1 MDIVRVVII
10 ILHPIAALVLIWIFF
25 SQRKWR
31 ELSSDLKGNE
41 RREAQHHHEIMGDR
55 ILIASLSV
63 VLIAF
68 VSNVIRGV
76 LDNGEPT
83 RYLIPSFHGTT
94 GLIGLFLMYY
104 LWKLGR
110 KTKHLKETKHDFTS
124 MREAHGKVSDLLGI
138 LVAIHAFLGFL
149 YLLNIL

>member
-1 MDIVRVVII
+1 MDFVSVVFI

-41 RREAQHHHEIMGDR
+41 RKEAQHHHEIMGDR

-94 GLIGLFLMYY
+94 GLFGLFM
-104 LWKLGR
+104 
-110 KTKHLKETKHDFTS
+110 
-124 MREAHGKVSDLLGI
+124 M
-138 LVAIHAFLGFL
+138 
-149 YLLNIL
+149 

>member
-1 MDIVRVVII
+1 MDLVRVVII
-10 ILHPIAALVLIWIFF
+10 TLHPIAASVLIWIFF

-31 ELSSDLKGNE
+31 EISSDLKGDE
-41 RREAQHHHEIMGDR
+41 RRQALHHHEIMGDR

-63 VLIAF
+63 VVVAF
-68 VSNVIRGV
+68 VSNAARGV
-76 LDNGEPT
+76 IDNGEPT
-83 RYLIPSFHGTT
+83 SYLTPSFHGIT

-110 KTKHLKETKHDFTS
+110 KTKHLKGTKQDFIST
-124 MREAHGKVSDLLGI
+124 REAHGKVSDLLGI
-138 LVAIHAFLGFL
+138 LVVIHAFLGFL

>member
-10 ILHPIAALVLIWIFF
+10 SLHPIASLVLIWIFF

-31 ELSSDLKGNE
+31 ELSSDLKGDE
-41 RREAQHHHEIMGDR
+41 RREALHHHEIMGDR

-63 VLIAF
+63 VVIAF
-68 VSNVIRGV
+68 ASNTVRGV
-76 LDNGEPT
+76 MDNGEAT
-83 RYLIPSFHGTT
+83 SYLTPSFHGIT
-94 GLIGLFLMYY
+94 GLSGLALMYY

-110 KTKHLKETKHDFTS
+110 KTKHLKGNKQKFAST
-124 MREAHGKVSDLLGI
+124 REAHGKVSDLLGI
-138 LVAIHAFLGFL
+138 LVVIHAFLGFL